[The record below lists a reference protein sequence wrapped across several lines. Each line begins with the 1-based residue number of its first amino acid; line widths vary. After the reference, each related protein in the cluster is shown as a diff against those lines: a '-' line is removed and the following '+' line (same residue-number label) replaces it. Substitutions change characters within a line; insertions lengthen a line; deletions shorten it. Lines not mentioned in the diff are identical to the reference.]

1 MHSYSSVSIS
11 TRNLM
16 CLVSPVTKIWL
27 GAVYRRR
34 LGFDTVYLHAHFDG
48 FNFSRSTSVASKFKM
63 GRVTLTT
70 LHLRVIC
77 HPYAGTWHNLHACNI
92 WPLYSLVQPFRRYS
106 CCLPKFKCLTWPDHA
121 PFRDSLSIHGL
132 ALATMNLSAKFEVS
146 IFTHYEDTKG
156 ATKYRK
162 MGWFGVV
169 RFTQG
174 HSK

>member
-1 MHSYSSVSIS
+1 MSLYCTNSEILSLISQNLKRSRDSQHIPFGSNVLRMHSYSSVSIS

-77 HPYAGTWHNLHACNI
+77 HPYAGT
-92 WPLYSLVQPFRRYS
+92 
-106 CCLPKFKCLTWPDHA
+106 
-121 PFRDSLSIHGL
+121 
-132 ALATMNLSAKFEVS
+132 
-146 IFTHYEDTKG
+146 
-156 ATKYRK
+156 
-162 MGWFGVV
+162 
-169 RFTQG
+169 
-174 HSK
+174 